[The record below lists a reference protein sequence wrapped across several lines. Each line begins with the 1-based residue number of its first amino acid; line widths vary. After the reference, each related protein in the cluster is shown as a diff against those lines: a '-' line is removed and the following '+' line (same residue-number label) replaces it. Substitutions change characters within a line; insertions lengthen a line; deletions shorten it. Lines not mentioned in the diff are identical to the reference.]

1 MSLRKVDERPFWD
14 EQGLE
19 PSEYLASRSR
29 NKAVPNSG
37 HVKQILSPVIAD
49 NDGVHSVCAWDVAS
63 DHKFLSTVQT
73 ILGPRPAALA
83 SFIPT
88 VLSFRNDAFQSLLGG
103 AFEHCLGC
111 GLEVFGD
118 SDSRRLEFEHR
129 LQEFTALDERELRKV
144 MILTD
149 EHVKDEI
156 ADALRLALGMLK
168 KIKVGATGF
177 VECNNF
183 SIDNG
188 VFW

>member
-1 MSLRKVDERPFWD
+1 MSLRKIDERRFWG
-14 EQGLE
+14 EQRLE
-19 PSEYLASRSR
+19 PREYLASGSR
-29 NKAVPNSG
+29 HKAVPNSRDIN
-37 HVKQILSPVIAD
+37 QIVSPVIPN
-49 NDGVHSVCAWDVAS
+49 NDGIHAVCAWDVAS
-63 DHKFLSTVQT
+63 DHEFLPAVQS
-73 ILGPRPAALA
+73 ILSPRAAALA

-168 KIKVGATGF
+168 KIKVG
-177 VECNNF
+177 
-183 SIDNG
+183 
-188 VFW
+188 